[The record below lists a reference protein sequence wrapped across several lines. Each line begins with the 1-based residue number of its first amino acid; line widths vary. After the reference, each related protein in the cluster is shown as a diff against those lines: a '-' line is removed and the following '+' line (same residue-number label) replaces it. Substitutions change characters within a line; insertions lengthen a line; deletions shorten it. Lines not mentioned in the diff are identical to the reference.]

1 MIRCKECRAKLP
13 EEGMFWKTLVSVVIR
28 FVLLLLGVAG
38 VAYLAAFPGHH
49 PVSAAVSPLLL
60 LAYWVIGEL
69 SRIPAFGA
77 SSEPRA
83 VDH

>member
-1 MIRCKECRAKLP
+1 MQ
-13 EEGMFWKTLVSVVIR
+13 GMPGEAYGGWYVLDNAVIR

-38 VAYLAAFPGHH
+38 VAYWAAIPGQH

-83 VDH
+83 GDH